1 MSSLKLKH
9 SGGNSVSLNPPTSAP
24 TSSDVAFKLPN
35 ADGSA
40 NQLLKTDG
48 SGNLGWATDQG
59 GKILQ
64 VVESSSSTTV
74 TTSGGTESDLLT
86 LSITPASS
94 SNKVLLFISIDVQ
107 VTAST
112 NAKTWVRLYRGTSS
126 GTLIRTL
133 KDGSEANETESQ
145 SLTATKLDS
154 PSTSSAQ
161 TYTLTLAR
169 LSGGTNTVSSDGNP
183 YFLQAMEVAA

>member
-1 MSSLKLKH
+1 MSRLIT
-9 SGGNSVSLNPPTSAP
+9 NSIRSTSA
-24 TSSDVAFKLPN
+24 S
-35 ADGSA
+35 ADA
-40 NQLLKTDG
+40 ITFDG
-48 SGNLGWATDQG
+48 SGNATFPANVTCSGTATGMGG

-64 VVESSSSTTV
+64 VVESTSSTTV

-86 LSITPASS
+86 LSITPSSS
-94 SNKVLLFISIDVQ
+94 SNKVFLFISIDVQ
-107 VTAST
+107 ATPST
-112 NAKTWVRLYRGTSS
+112 NAKAWVRLYRGTSS

-133 KDGSEANETESQ
+133 KDGSEANEIV
-145 SLTATKLDS
+145 SLSMTGTKLDS

-183 YFLQAMEVAA
+183 YFLQAMEVEA